1 MLREHYSI
9 VALDNHMMIGFEDID
24 KAGYLDHLYVHKD
37 YQRKGIATALCD
49 KLEAAVQNDIVT
61 HVSIAAKAF
70 FEKRGYQTIKAQEVV
85 RQGIPLTNFVMIKK
99 R

>member
-9 VALDNHMMIGFEDID
+9 VALDNHMMIGFEDIN
-24 KAGYLDHLYVHKD
+24 KTGYLDHLYVHKD

-70 FEKRGYQTIKAQEVV
+70 FEKEAIRRLRHRKQ
-85 RQGIPLTNFVMIKK
+85 
-99 R
+99 

>member
-1 MLREHYSI
+1 MLREHYII

-24 KAGYLDHLYVHKD
+24 KTGYLDHLYVHKD

-49 KLEAAVQNDIVT
+49 KLEAVVQNEIVT

-70 FEKRGYQTIKAQEVV
+70 FEKRGYQTIKAQEAV